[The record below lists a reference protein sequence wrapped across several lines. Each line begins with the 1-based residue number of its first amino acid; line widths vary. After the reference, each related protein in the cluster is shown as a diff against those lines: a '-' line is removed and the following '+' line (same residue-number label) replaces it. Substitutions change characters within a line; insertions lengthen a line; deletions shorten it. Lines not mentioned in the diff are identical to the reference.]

1 MIVRVYE
8 LSEIN
13 DGLGGV
19 SEEKTLIYEGRGR
32 VVQKEHNLQNSPFA
46 YEDRVY
52 DVIIPNNI
60 QLNKDSIY
68 EMEVEE

>member
-8 LSEIN
+8 MSQTN

-19 SEEKTLIYEGRGR
+19 SEEKNVVYEGRGR
-32 VVQKEHNLQNSPFA
+32 VVQKEHNLQNSPYA

-52 DVIIPNNI
+52 DVIIPNVE
-60 QLNKDSIY
+60 LNNDSIY
-68 EMEVEE
+68 EVEVEE

>member
-1 MIVRVYE
+1 MIIRVYE
-8 LSEIN
+8 LSKIN
-13 DGLGGV
+13 DGLGGI

-32 VVQKEHNLQNSPFA
+32 VVQKEHDLQNSPYS

-52 DVIIPNNI
+52 DVIIPNEL
-60 QLNKDSIY
+60 QLDKDSIY

>member
-1 MIVRVYE
+1 MMIRVYE
-8 LSEIN
+8 LSKIN

-19 SEEKTLIYEGRGR
+19 SEEKTLVYEGRGR
-32 VVQKEHNLQNSPFA
+32 VVQKEHNLQNSPYA

-52 DVIIPNNI
+52 DVILPNTI